1 MEKPRISLI
10 IPAYNEEGL
19 IGKCLEPIE
28 RAKEYYGKPSLIET
42 IVVNNCVLSW
52 SDNEYV
58 YNWSDIFTYIKIFE

>member
-19 IGKCLEPIE
+19 IGKCLESIE

-42 IVVNNCVLSW
+42 IVVNNCVLS
-52 SDNEYV
+52 
-58 YNWSDIFTYIKIFE
+58 